1 MSKFALRYPY
11 LIIVICL
18 ITCVVGVTSV
28 VRMPVDLFPPI
39 RIPVV
44 VVATFFSGMPPEQI
58 ETDITGRFERFFTL
72 ASGVDHIESRSL
84 PGVSLIK
91 IYFQPGFN
99 ADSAVTSIAN
109 LAVADLRK
117 LPPGTLPP
125 VVLKFDASSLP
136 VCLVT
141 LKGVGLNE
149 AKLRDLGQY
158 DVRNQIANVPGASVP
173 QPFGGKYRQIMVY
186 VDPLKL
192 QAHQLSVM
200 DVVRKVNEANLILP
214 AGDVKIGPYDY
225 NLYANSQVNS
235 IPDINRLP
243 LKTVGNAS
251 VLVQDV
257 GKAADAAQIQNN
269 IVRVDGQPSV
279 YLPVLKQG
287 GDANTIAVVDGIKAG
302 VAHLLDV
309 PKQLIAN
316 VVFDQSK
323 FVRSAIENLVHE
335 GAIGL
340 LLTGVMILVFL
351 GSMRATVAVFLSIP
365 LSALAAFIAL
375 DLGDSTVNAMILG
388 GLALAFSR
396 LIDNSVVV
404 LENIFRHM
412 ELGESAE
419 VAAERGGKEVA
430 LPVLAATLTTA
441 IVFFPVTFLYGVSR
455 FLFTALAL
463 AVVLSLFASYFVAM
477 TVVPLFC
484 AKFIKTVHHE
494 PAAEGAAHSV
504 PPVEQG
510 RMSWGHRFNRWFN
523 RRFTLM
529 LDRYEATLGVALLR
543 PLATVMGITGIFI
556 VSLALYPL
564 VGKSYFPRTDPAQ
577 FVINLKAPSG
587 SRLEITDQIVGQVEQ
602 IVRNTVPS
610 KELKIIVSNIGT
622 TPGFSSM
629 YTSNSGP
636 HTAFVQVGLT
646 DDHTL
651 SSFQYM
657 DLVRKQ
663 LRERMPRVA
672 AYFQTGGLVDAVLN
686 LGLPAPLDI
695 QVSGTNMEAAH
706 GVAMDIARR
715 AHALADVSDVL
726 VPQDIDYPSLKLDID
741 RVRASELG
749 LNEKEVV
756 GNVITALTSNGMI
769 APSYWVDPKSGNDY
783 LLTVQY
789 PENLIRSFSDLT
801 AVPLRGDHSDH
812 ATQLDTVSR
821 LRHIETPTEVD
832 HYQLRREMDVY
843 VAPSGEDLSGVL
855 SQVQNIIHGTKL
867 PEGVRVTVRGSAQA
881 MQTSFSAFGFGLI
894 LSTLLVYLILVAQF
908 QSFVDP
914 LLILLAV
921 PTGLT
926 GVLLIL
932 FLTGTTLNV
941 MSLMGVV
948 MMVGIVVSNSILI
961 VEFTNRLRE
970 EGRSLREAVSLACRV
985 RLRPVLMTSLAT
997 LIGLIPMALK
1007 LGTGSEAYAPLARAI
1022 IGGLAV
1028 SVVLTVFIVPAMYYV
1043 VHRKDE
1049 MTPGAARGV
1058 SA

>member
-1 MSKFALRYPY
+1 MSRFSIRYPY

-18 ITCVVGVTSV
+18 ITCVIGVTSLV
-28 VRMPVDLFPPI
+28 KMPVDLFPPI
-39 RIPVV
+39 KIPVV

-91 IYFQPGFN
+91 VYFQPGFN

-109 LAVADLRK
+109 LAMADLRK

-141 LKGVGLNE
+141 LKGEGLNE

-192 QAHQLSVM
+192 EAHQLSVM
-200 DVVRKVNEANLILP
+200 DVVRTVNQANLILP
-214 AGDVKIGPYDY
+214 AGDVKIGPFDY
-225 NLYANSQVNS
+225 NLYANSQINAIS
-235 IPDINRLP
+235 DINSLP

-251 VLVQDV
+251 VLVADV
-257 GKAADAAQIQNN
+257 GEAKDAAQIQSN

-287 GDANTIAVVDGIKAG
+287 GDANTIAVVNGIKNG

-309 PKQLIAN
+309 PKQLVTK
-316 VVFDQSK
+316 VVFDQSV
-323 FVRSAIENLVHE
+323 FVRSAIENLIHE

-340 LLTGVMILVFL
+340 LLTGLMILIFL

-375 DLGDSTVNAMILG
+375 SLGGNTINAMVLG

-404 LENIFRHM
+404 LENIFRHL
-412 ELGESAE
+412 ELGEPPD
-419 VAAERGGKEVA
+419 VAAERGGREVA

-441 IVFFPVTFLYGVSR
+441 VVFFPVTFLYGVSR
-455 FLFTALAL
+455 FLFSALAL
-463 AVVLSLFASYFVAM
+463 SVILSLFASYIVAL

-484 AKFIKTVHHE
+484 AKLIKGHHGHE
-494 PAAEGAAHSV
+494 DAHAAEK
-504 PPVEQG
+504 PK
-510 RMSWGHRFNRWFN
+510 SWGQKFNRWFN
-523 RRFTLM
+523 VKFSGM
-529 LDRYEATLGVALLR
+529 LNRYEGVLNKSLLR
-543 PLATVMGITGIFI
+543 PAATVIGIMGIFI
-556 VSLALYPL
+556 LSLGLYPF
-564 VGKSYFPRTDPAQ
+564 VGRAYFPRTDPGQ
-577 FVINLKAPSG
+577 FVINLKAPTG
-587 SRLEITDQIVGQVEQ
+587 TRLEATDKLVADVEQ
-602 IVRNTVPS
+602 EVRDIVPK
-610 KELKIIVSNIGT
+610 KELKILVSNIGV
-622 TPGFSSM
+622 TPGFSSI
-629 YTSNSGP
+629 YTPNSGP
-636 HTAFVQVGLT
+636 HTAFVQVGLE
-646 DDHTL
+646 DGHKL

-657 DLVRKQ
+657 DLVRARLKRDLPQ
-663 LRERMPRVA
+663 LD

-686 LGLPAPLDI
+686 LGMPAPLDI
-695 QVSGTNMEAAH
+695 QVSGNDLEDAHKAA
-706 GVAMDIARR
+706 MQIAQQARV
-715 AHALADVSDVL
+715 LPDVSDVL
-726 VPQDIDYPSLKLDID
+726 VPQDVDYPALKLNID

-749 LNEKEVV
+749 LSEKEVV
-756 GNVITALTSNGMI
+756 GNVITALTSDQMI

-783 LLTVQY
+783 MLTVQY
-789 PENLIRSFSDLT
+789 PEDFIKSFADLSG
-801 AVPLRGDHSDH
+801 VPLRAPG
-812 ATQLDTVSR
+812 AQEPTRLDAVSQIKR
-821 LRHIETPTEVD
+821 IESPTEVD
-832 HYQLRREMDVY
+832 HYQLRRVIDVY
-843 VAPSGEDLSGVL
+843 VSPSHEDVGKVL
-855 SQVQNIIHGTKL
+855 AGVQNIIQKTKM
-867 PEGVRVTVRGSAQA
+867 PGDVRVEIRGSAHA
-881 MQTSFSAFGFGLI
+881 MEVSFRAFGLGLI

-908 QSFVDP
+908 QSFLDP
-914 LLILLAV
+914 FLILLAV

-926 GVLLIL
+926 GVLAIL
-932 FLTGTTLNV
+932 YLTGTTLNV

-961 VEFTNRLRE
+961 VEFTNRLRA
-970 EGRSLREAVSLACRV
+970 EGRTLKEAVVMACRV

-997 LIGLIPMALK
+997 LIGLIPMALA
-1007 LGTGSEAYAPLARAI
+1007 LGAGSEAYAPLARAI

-1028 SVVLTVFIVPAMYYV
+1028 SVVLTVLIVPCAYYIV
-1043 VHRKDE
+1043 YRWKE
-1049 MTPGAARGV
+1049 ERAKQLAAGTADIAPA
-1058 SA
+1058 S

>member
-1 MSKFALRYPY
+1 
-11 LIIVICL
+11 
-18 ITCVVGVTSV
+18 
-28 VRMPVDLFPPI
+28 
-39 RIPVV
+39 
-44 VVATFFSGMPPEQI
+44 
-58 ETDITGRFERFFTL
+58 
-72 ASGVDHIESRSL
+72 
-84 PGVSLIK
+84 
-91 IYFQPGFN
+91 
-99 ADSAVTSIAN
+99 
-109 LAVADLRK
+109 
-117 LPPGTLPP
+117 
-125 VVLKFDASSLP
+125 
-136 VCLVT
+136 
-141 LKGVGLNE
+141 
-149 AKLRDLGQY
+149 
-158 DVRNQIANVPGASVP
+158 
-173 QPFGGKYRQIMVY
+173 
-186 VDPLKL
+186 
-192 QAHQLSVM
+192 
-200 DVVRKVNEANLILP
+200 
-214 AGDVKIGPYDY
+214 
-225 NLYANSQVNS
+225 
-235 IPDINRLP
+235 
-243 LKTVGNAS
+243 
-251 VLVQDV
+251 
-257 GKAADAAQIQNN
+257 
-269 IVRVDGQPSV
+269 
-279 YLPVLKQG
+279 
-287 GDANTIAVVDGIKAG
+287 
-302 VAHLLDV
+302 
-309 PKQLIAN
+309 
-316 VVFDQSK
+316 
-323 FVRSAIENLVHE
+323 
-335 GAIGL
+335 
-340 LLTGVMILVFL
+340 
-351 GSMRATVAVFLSIP
+351 
-365 LSALAAFIAL
+365 
-375 DLGDSTVNAMILG
+375 
-388 GLALAFSR
+388 
-396 LIDNSVVV
+396 
-404 LENIFRHM
+404 
-412 ELGESAE
+412 LGESPE
-419 VAAERGGKEVA
+419 IAAERGGKEVA

-484 AKFIKTVHHE
+484 AKFIKTVHHGSA
-494 PAAEGAAHSV
+494 PEGAGDSAL
-504 PPVEQG
+504 VEHDH
-510 RMSWGHRFNRWFN
+510 MSWGLRFNRWFN
-523 RRFTLM
+523 RQFTRM
-529 LDRYEATLGVALLR
+529 LDRYEATLGLALLR
-543 PLATVMGITGIFI
+543 PLATVLGITGIFI

-587 SRLEITDQIVGQVEQ
+587 SRLEITDQIVDQVEQ
-602 IVRNTVPS
+602 IVRDTVPRG
-610 KELKIIVSNIGT
+610 ELKIIVSNIGT

-657 DLVRKQ
+657 DLVRKR

-706 GVAMDIARR
+706 RVAMEIARR
-715 AHALADVSDVL
+715 ARGLTDVSDVL

-789 PENLIRSFSDLT
+789 PENLIHNFADLT
-801 AVPLRGDHSDH
+801 AVPLRGDHSDR

-843 VAPSGEDLSGVL
+843 VAPSEEDLSGVL
-855 SQVQNIIHGTKL
+855 GQVQDIIHGTKL

-894 LSTLLVYLILVAQF
+894 LATLLVYLILVAQF

-961 VEFTNRLRE
+961 VEFTHRLRQ

-1049 MTPGAARGV
+1049 MTPGTRDGASSGMDAGSAA
-1058 SA
+1058 